1 MIPDGHPE
9 AGDPQ
14 GIFGIFNLSDWE
26 LKKKKRQIKKDE
38 NKIKND
44 FFII

>member
-14 GIFGIFNLSDWE
+14 GIFGNLIYRIGNS
-26 LKKKKRQIKKDE
+26 KKEKGK
-38 NKIKND
+38 
-44 FFII
+44 